1 MIGRLR
7 GELANKQPPWLLV
20 DVGGVAYEVEAPM
33 STIFNLPNT
42 GQTVTLYTH
51 LAVRED
57 AQQLFGFAT
66 LGERDL
72 FRVLIRINGVGG
84 KLALA
89 ILSTLSAT
97 EFSRVVEAGDVAAL
111 TRVPGVGK
119 KTAERLVVDMRGRT
133 EALLAGSGPATPGA
147 AANAPAGPESDAI
160 GALVALGYKPAE
172 AQRMV
177 KSVADPDAD
186 SEALIRA
193 ALKTAMR

>member
-7 GELANKQPPWLLV
+7 GELAAKQPPWLLV
-20 DVGGVAYEVEAPM
+20 DVAGVGYEVEAPM
-33 STIFNLPNT
+33 STIFNLPDA
-42 GQTVTLYTH
+42 GKPVTLYTH

-89 ILSTLSAT
+89 ILSTLSST
-97 EFSRVVEAGDVAAL
+97 EFSRVVEEGDVTAL

-119 KTAERLVVDMRGRT
+119 KTAERLVVEMRGRT
-133 EALLAGSGPATPGA
+133 EALLAGTGAGA
-147 AANAPAGPESDAI
+147 AEAKASAPAGPESDAI
-160 GALVALGYKPAE
+160 GALIALGYKPAE

-177 KSVADPDAD
+177 KAVAEPGAD